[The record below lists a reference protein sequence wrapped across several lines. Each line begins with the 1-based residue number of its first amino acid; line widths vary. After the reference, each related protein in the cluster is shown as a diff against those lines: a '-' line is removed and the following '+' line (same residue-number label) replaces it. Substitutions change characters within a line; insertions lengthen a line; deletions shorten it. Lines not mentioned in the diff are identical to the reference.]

1 MDNERQQSHRGRW
14 IMLYV
19 MLGFV
24 GLSIFSLADAIK
36 SPDPVVVE
44 WTEVGT
50 KKVGVLMSDGSTW
63 IYKTKDE
70 DGEVIGSDRL
80 WMRETIMVNPPAR

>member
-36 SPDPVVVE
+36 SPDPVVFK
-44 WTEVGT
+44 TSDSLG
-50 KKVGVLMSDGSTW
+50 GLMSMTDGSIW
-63 IYKTKDE
+63 QPKKE
-70 DGEVIGSDRL
+70 DDGTYIWVMKL
-80 WMRETIMVNPPAR
+80 PPAR

>member
-36 SPDPVVVE
+36 NPAPVLRDVI
-44 WTEVGT
+44 TSDDGAR
-50 KKVGVLMSDGSTW
+50 GVRMNDGSTW
-63 IYKTKDE
+63 RHEFRGKDA
-70 DGEVIGSDRL
+70 R
-80 WMRETIMVNPPAR
+80 TIMVSPPAR